1 MLRARLST
9 REDEVTLL
17 SRKVEEMEAEIS
29 NLRLQLD
36 DKIVKITML
45 ESISEQNDA
54 EFPTDKQ

>member
-9 REDEVTLL
+9 REDEVSLL
-17 SRKVEEMEAEIS
+17 NSKVEEMEAEIS

-54 EFPTDKQ
+54 EFPIDRQ